1 MHLGTRKLLLGSL
14 LAAFCVQTSL
24 VYLDPTADER
34 PALSE
39 LALTGRRIW
48 HRHNCQVC
56 HQIYGFGGFLGPDLT
71 NAAPRL
77 TRARLDEIL
86 TQGNAQMPAFHLTPA
101 EIDAV
106 QQFLV
111 ELDRTGVGVA
121 RRARPLDPAAVHAS
135 VAAQVARPETPAE
148 VRAGHAT
155 FTTLCTVCHVPFQAT
170 PLGLQTAPDLTTV
183 VDRLSDQAIHDT
195 IQAGRPERGMPAWAL
210 PEGKVAELVAF
221 LRWLKHERATLA
233 ATLTGVDDTQ
243 PLPWWEF
250 K

>member
-1 MHLGTRKLLLGSL
+1 MGSL

-24 VYLDPTADER
+24 VYLDPTADAKA
-34 PALSE
+34 PLSE
-39 LALTGRRIW
+39 LALEGRRLW

-77 TRARLDEIL
+77 TRARLDEVL
-86 TQGNAQMPAFHLTPA
+86 TQGNAQMPAFHFSPA
-101 EIDAV
+101 QIDAV

-121 RRARPLDPAAVHAS
+121 RRAQALDPAAVHAS
-135 VAAQVARPETPAE
+135 LQTHATLPATPADA
-148 VRAGHAT
+148 RAGLAS
-155 FTTLCTVCHVPFQAT
+155 FQTLCTACHVPFQAT

-183 VDRLSDQAIHDT
+183 VDRLDDAAIHDT
-195 IQAGRPERGMPAWAL
+195 ILRGRPERGMPAWAL
-210 PEGKVAELVAF
+210 PEAQVTELVAF
-221 LRWLKHERATLA
+221 LHWLRRERATLA
-233 ATLTGVDDTQ
+233 ATLPGVDGTQ